1 MRTKYKT
8 CFRCSP
14 PGGLTLI
21 EVVAAITIL
30 GTILVGVVLA
40 KARHTHQIALT
51 QKLNRAVQAGDELI
65 SNWWTSQAGVPI
77 GRAGVLGADGWLTWQ
92 TRIVGN
98 PVVEKLGARV
108 VRVEFRESRP
118 SEKDQQAG
126 CKALAV
132 VDLVLSDP
140 RRDVSPQGTGVPA
153 AGKGAG
159 PSAAAPGKGATAE
172 AHGRATPANNQNGG
186 SGTESMAEQGGRP

>member
-51 QKLNRAVQAGDELI
+51 QKLTQAVQAADGLI
-65 SNWWTSQAGVPI
+65 WTWWTSEQGVPI
-77 GRAGVLGADGWLTWQ
+77 GREGVAGADGWLTWQ

-98 PVVEKLGARV
+98 PVIEKLGARV

-118 SEKDQQAG
+118 SEKDRRAGSQA
-126 CKALAV
+126 LTV
-132 VDLVLSDP
+132 VDLVLPDP
-140 RRDVSPQGTGVPA
+140 RHQA
-153 AGKGAG
+153 
-159 PSAAAPGKGATAE
+159 
-172 AHGRATPANNQNGG
+172 
-186 SGTESMAEQGGRP
+186 AEQGGRS